1 MLKAIPVLNGL
12 KDSKQNYSHLKC
24 WFGMCYI
31 CIFNHLP
38 LAAYL
43 QSLVH
48 LFISFCPMK
57 SINNFQEPQQINQ
70 NLVIPAHLSPYSFD

>member
-1 MLKAIPVLNGL
+1 MLKTIPVLNGL
-12 KDSKQNYSHLKC
+12 NDNKQNL
-24 WFGMCYI
+24 FGMGYI

-38 LAAYL
+38 VAAYL

-48 LFISFCPMK
+48 LFISFCPIK